1 MRRIAILLVTILAAP
16 PRAAPQSEDLN
27 VFTRWVEWADAPARL
42 QLHLNSVA
50 FDLLD
55 RRRAQVARLRS
66 AADWERRR
74 EQVRA
79 SLARVLGTF
88 PERTP
93 LRPRVMGTIERDGFR
108 IEKIVFESQPGL
120 YVTGCLFLPSDRQPR
135 APAILNVIGHT
146 DVSFRAPLYQQLIL
160 NLVR

>member
-1 MRRIAILLVTILAAP
+1 MRRIGILLIAILAAP
-16 PRAAPQSEDLN
+16 PLVTSQSEDLN
-27 VFTRWVEWADAPARL
+27 VFTRWFEWADAPARL

-55 RRRAQVARLRS
+55 RRRAEVAQLRT

-74 EQVRA
+74 AQVRA

-93 LRPRVMGTIERDGFR
+93 LRPRVMGTVEREGFR

-120 YVTGCLFLPSDRQPR
+120 YVTACLFLPSNRQPR
-135 APAILNVIGHT
+135 SGRAPAVL
-146 DVSFRAPLYQQLIL
+146 
-160 NLVR
+160 